1 LKKIAIIDYGM
12 GNIFSIKTACQKA
25 SLSGIISCDEKE
37 IMKSDAVILPG
48 VGSFNAAMKKI
59 KLKNLDKTL
68 NKFFLTKKPMIGI
81 CLGMQLFFEKSY
93 EYSIT
98 KGLGLIKG
106 EVNSIDKNNHLNIG
120 WYEIKKKK
128 SHKILEN
135 IPDET
140 HMYFVHSYVCKPE
153 SEKVILTETFY
164 NNNRF
169 CSSIQNE
176 NLFGFQFH
184 PEKSGE
190 KGLNIYYSLKKLL

>member
-1 LKKIAIIDYGM
+1 M
-12 GNIFSIKTACQKA
+12 GNIFSIKTACEKT
-25 SLSGIISCDEKE
+25 SFSGIISCDETE

-48 VGSFNAAMKKI
+48 VGSFNSAMKKI
-59 KLKNLDKTL
+59 KLKNLDKIL

-98 KGLGLIKG
+98 KGLGFIKG
-106 EVNSIDKNNHLNIG
+106 EVNLIDKNNYLNIG
-120 WYEIKKKK
+120 WYKIKKKK
-128 SHKILEN
+128 NHKILEN
-135 IPDET
+135 ITDET
-140 HMYFVHSYVCKPE
+140 HMYFVHSYACNPE
-153 SEKVILTETFY
+153 SENVILTETFY
-164 NNNRF
+164 NNKRF

-190 KGLNIYYSLKKLL
+190 KGLNIYYNLKNLL